1 MKFSSSSA
9 VVSARL
15 TTSVLV
21 AESQMLKGI

>member
-9 VVSARL
+9 VVSDLR

>member
-15 TTSVLV
+15 MTSVLV